1 MDWLCCLTSNMNKAI
16 SPQFHK
22 TLNALIEAL
31 IKPETLKRDLFFA
44 VLLIVIK
51 ENDFVLK
58 GNREID
64 VLDYILTKKRDDD
77 KVREVCVVLNRYG
90 GCPVNVIVCSLDGAL
105 LINAFIDAAKD
116 THSICVPIDE
126 YMETSSLGIPSSF
139 RQLPDLVNSLREKI
153 VIPMKASVL
162 SYYKQPS
169 CSLQG
174 LPNNVLYQIFVL
186 LSLNDILNVGR
197 SCKKLS
203 EVVKDENVWSRLLRR
218 DFPKIRNN
226 KEADWRNLYKK
237 AYAKKSKRN
246 DKKASSVRGYATE
259 QINEWP
265 NFLPPVKGA
274 RLEVIL

>member
-1 MDWLCCLTSNMNKAI
+1 MNKAI

-51 ENDFVLK
+51 ENDFVLQ
-58 GNREID
+58 GNREIH
-64 VLDYILTKKRDDD
+64 VLDYILTKKRDGG
-77 KVREVCVVLNRYG
+77 KIHQIFVVLNRFE
-90 GCPVNVIVCSLDGAL
+90 GCPVNVILCPLDDTVL
-105 LINAFIDAAKD
+105 VNAFIDGTKE
-116 THSICVPIDE
+116 THSLCVPINE

-139 RQLPDLVNSLREKI
+139 RQLPDLVASLREKI

-162 SYYKQPS
+162 SYHSQPS

-174 LPNNVLYQIFVL
+174 LPNDALYQIL
-186 LSLNDILNVGR
+186 LSLSLNDILNIAK

-203 EVVKDENVWSRLLRR
+203 QVVKDENVWSRLFRR
-218 DFPKIRNN
+218 DFPKMRNN

-237 AYAKKSKRN
+237 AYVKKNKKI
-246 DKKASSVRGYATE
+246 DKKANWGKGYAME
-259 QINEWP
+259 QIPEWP
-265 NFLPPVKGA
+265 DFVPVKDS
-274 RLEVIL
+274 RLEIIL